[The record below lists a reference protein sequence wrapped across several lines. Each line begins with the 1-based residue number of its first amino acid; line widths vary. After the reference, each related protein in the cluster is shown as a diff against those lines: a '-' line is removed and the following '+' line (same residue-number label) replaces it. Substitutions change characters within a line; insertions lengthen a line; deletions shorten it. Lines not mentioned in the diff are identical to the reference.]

1 MPFSQTTEYES
12 LINIRPNVGNRSM
25 EIQDSNI
32 RQQINQVTQAL
43 LGNVQWQ

>member
-1 MPFSQTTEYES
+1 
-12 LINIRPNVGNRSM
+12 VGNRSM